1 MHVTYQA
8 PFNLHVETGQPISDP
23 PNQRTYKKQ
32 KQRNQ
37 GTGRDEGFFTRG
49 SWCCCRSA
57 FSQLHVLTYLFTLL
71 FMYLLCV
78 YTHARM
84 RQHTCRCQSR
94 YSDMVSHLTS
104 PLQMFLYVRK
114 LRLTLKIEM
123 FNIQKED
130 AFQPGLVAPGSKYQQ
145 LRKHL
150 LCTHP
155 KALCRTALNWELP
168 E

>member
-8 PFNLHVETGQPISDP
+8 PVNLHMETGQPISDP
-23 PNQRTYKKQ
+23 PNQGTAKKP
-32 KQRNQ
+32 KQRSQ
-37 GTGRDEGFFTRG
+37 GTGRNEGCFTRG

-71 FMYLLCV
+71 FMYWLCV
-78 YTHARM
+78 HTHARM
-84 RQHTCRCQSR
+84 LQHTCRCQSTA
-94 YSDMVSHLTS
+94 DGVSHLTS
-104 PLQMFLYVRK
+104 PLQMFLYVRT
-114 LRLTLKIEM
+114 LRLTLKIEI

-130 AFQPGLVAPGSKYQQ
+130 AFQPGPVAPGSKYQL

-155 KALCRTALNWELP
+155 RAICGTALNWELP